1 MSSKSLVQKVADR
14 EADIIGKPER
24 IPPLPREEV
33 LQQALDCWSEMRT
46 NYGGTPVTMADA
58 DKIPTIFFTMLR
70 CPDLW
75 MALSEMTMSL
85 TGKASMSRRDS
96 ELVILRVGWLCQAP
110 FEWGEHVIKGK
121 EVGITDAEIEQIIE
135 GPTAEGWSEYESALM
150 QAVDELHENA
160 MISDATWDVL
170 AKTMSEAELIE
181 LPVLVGQFTTIAYSQ
196 NSLRLS
202 LRGVNEGLSA
212 R

>member
-1 MSSKSLVQKVADR
+1 MSNQTLAEKVSAR
-14 EADIIGKPER
+14 EAEIIGKPER
-24 IPPLPREEV
+24 VPPLPREEV

-46 NYGGTPVTMADA
+46 NYGGTPVSMADA

-85 TGKASMSRRDS
+85 TGKASISRRDS

-121 EVGITDAEIEQIIE
+121 EVGISDAEIEQLIE
-135 GPTAEGWSEYESALM
+135 GPEATGWNEYERALIK
-150 QAVDELHENA
+150 AVDELHDNA

-170 AKTMSEAELIE
+170 AKTMGETELIE
-181 LPVLVGQFTTIAYSQ
+181 LPILVGQFTTIAYSQ
-196 NSLRLS
+196 NSLRLP
-202 LRGVNEGLSA
+202 LRGVNEGLTA